1 MRAASDAPPPP
12 PYPFASTETQLRL
25 GLASRFIGFFE
36 RQPPVVVLAAAAFAI
51 AVLGLADGITGNELR
66 FFVFYWPPIALVAWV
81 TGRRWGL
88 VAVAMSSAASL
99 LALLPSLGPGDT
111 VAVVAWNLAINAASF
126 AALALGVAQFRVM
139 SDRQRDTALTDYMTG
154 VPNARAFLAAMAT
167 EIERARRAGAS
178 LSLAYLDV
186 DDFKAVND
194 TRGHSA
200 GNVLLRTIAG
210 TIRSS
215 LRASDMVA
223 RLGGD
228 EFGILLPGSDPT
240 EARLVIQRLL
250 ARLDEA
256 VRTGGWT
263 VTFSVGLVTCASL
276 SCTHEELLQRAD
288 ALMYEVKREGKN
300 GLRILSQP

>member
-1 MRAASDAPPPP
+1 MRQRS
-12 PYPFASTETQLRL
+12 
-25 GLASRFIGFFE
+25 GLVSRFIGFFE
-36 RQPPVVVLAAAAFAI
+36 RQPPFVVLAAAAVVI
-51 AVLGLADGITGNELR
+51 AALGLADGITGNELR

-88 VAVAMSSAASL
+88 VAVAMSSAAWL

-111 VAVVAWNLAINAASF
+111 LAVVAWNLAINTASF
-126 AALALGVAQFRVM
+126 AAMAMAVAQFRVM
-139 SDRQRDTALTDYMTG
+139 SNRQRDTALTDYMTG
-154 VPNARAFLAAMAT
+154 VPNARAFLAALAT
-167 EIERARRAGAS
+167 EIERARRASAN

-194 TRGHSA
+194 TRGHGA
-200 GNVLLRTIAG
+200 GNELLRVIAG
-210 TIRSS
+210 TIRST

-228 EFGILLPGSDPT
+228 EFGILLPGSDST
-240 EARLVIQRLL
+240 EARLVLQRVL
-250 ARLDEA
+250 ARLDET
-256 VRTGGWT
+256 VRAGGWT
-263 VTFSVGLVTCASL
+263 VTFSTGLVTCASL

-300 GLRILSQP
+300 RLRVLSQP